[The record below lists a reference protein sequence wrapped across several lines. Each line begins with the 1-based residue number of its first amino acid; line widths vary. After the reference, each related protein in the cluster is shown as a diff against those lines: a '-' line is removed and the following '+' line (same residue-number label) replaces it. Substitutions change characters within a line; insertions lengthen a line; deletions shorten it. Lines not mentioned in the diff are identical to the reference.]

1 VRTVLRENFHKVV
14 KTLLPLEDV
23 HVSQGEI
30 AARGDFEHA
39 CLIQVGTDG
48 AYATSY
54 LSDEQVRRLVKALNA
69 YLEATP

>member
-1 VRTVLRENFHKVV
+1 MLRANFHKTV
-14 KTLLPLEDV
+14 KTLLSLEDI

-30 AARGDFEHA
+30 AARGDVEHA
-39 CLIQVGTDG
+39 CLVQVGTDG

-69 YLEATP
+69 YLEAVP